1 MKRYAYLLA
10 AAALALNISCTGP
23 ENPAQPEAT
32 LKAEPASLRFAAAS
46 APAQTVTVTA
56 EETEWTHSIP
66 EDAGWLTATRD
77 GDRLSV
83 SVADNAEETGR
94 TATITLNA
102 SAEGVEPV
110 KITVRQ
116 EAAETPEPEKPSL
129 SVSPEKLVFA
139 AAEASGQEVTV
150 TVTGG
155 VTWTAAPAGA
165 EEWIHIAPA
174 EGKFTVTVDDNPES
188 LERSGYINVSPG
200 DKTLATCRIYVTQE
214 PKAVPASITP
224 QLPDGATPEEGLTLP
239 FTRGSSTLPVTVAPE
254 DAQWSVQVE
263 SDGSSDSSWLSATNV
278 AAPSQ
283 HTVFLSYQLN
293 EAETQRTAYLV
304 LTHADSSAEPVRVK
318 VTQKAKTDVNSTIYE
333 DVDSHPAFIKAQ
345 VMANNDWRDF
355 PFVQWTLTLYTEG
368 LTYDALWGRWGGSGD
383 RIKILMTGS
392 PQHEDEVVLEE
403 MTYEVVP
410 YDEYNKMPASDRK
423 PGWVCA
429 AQGSGNGAYPS
440 GTWHQVY
447 ENGSI
452 TGCANAVGGS
462 VTVTRSGD
470 DYTITW
476 NFTSDAGCKV
486 TGSYTGPIEIQRS

>member
-10 AAALALNISCTGP
+10 AAALVLNISCTGP

-32 LKAEPASLRFAAAS
+32 LKAEPASLRFAAA
-46 APAQTVTVTA
+46 AVPPQTVTVTA

-83 SVADNAEETGR
+83 SVADNADETDR
-94 TATITLNA
+94 SASITLNA

-116 EAAETPEPEKPSL
+116 EAAEAPEPEKPSL

-139 AAEASGQEVTV
+139 AAEAPGQEVTV

-368 LTYDALWGRWGGSGD
+368 ITYDALWGRWGGSGD

-486 TGSYTGPIEIQRS
+486 TGSYTGPIDIIP

>member
-1 MKRYAYLLA
+1 MKRYTYLLA
-10 AAALALNISCTGP
+10 AAALVLNISCDGP
-23 ENPAQPEAT
+23 ENTAQPQAT

-200 DKTLATCRIYVTQE
+200 DKTLATCRIYVTQG

-368 LTYDALWGRWGGSGD
+368 ITYDALWGRWGGSGD

>member
-1 MKRYAYLLA
+1 MKRYTYLLA
-10 AAALALNISCTGP
+10 AAALVLNISCDGP
-23 ENPAQPEAT
+23 ENTAQPQAT

-263 SDGSSDSSWLSATNV
+263 SDGSSDSSWLSATTV

-368 LTYDALWGRWGGSGD
+368 ITYDALWGRWGGSGD

>member
-1 MKRYAYLLA
+1 MKRYTYLLA
-10 AAALALNISCTGP
+10 AAALVLNISCDGP
-23 ENPAQPEAT
+23 ENTAQPQAT
-32 LKAEPASLRFAAAS
+32 LKAEPASLRFAAAA

-368 LTYDALWGRWGGSGD
+368 ITYDALWGRWGGSGD

>member
-1 MKRYAYLLA
+1 MKRYTYLLA
-10 AAALALNISCTGP
+10 AAALVLNISCDGP
-23 ENPAQPEAT
+23 ENTAQPQAT

-368 LTYDALWGRWGGSGD
+368 ITYDALWGRWGGSGD

-410 YDEYNKMPASDRK
+410 YDEHNKMPASDRK

>member
-1 MKRYAYLLA
+1 MKRYTYLLA
-10 AAALALNISCTGP
+10 AAALVLNISCDGP
-23 ENPAQPEAT
+23 ENTAQPQAT

-368 LTYDALWGRWGGSGD
+368 ITYDALWGRWGGSGD

-486 TGSYTGPIEIQRS
+486 TGSYTGPIERQRS

>member
-1 MKRYAYLLA
+1 MKRYTYLLA
-10 AAALALNISCTGP
+10 AAALVLNISCDGP
-23 ENPAQPEAT
+23 ENTAQPQAT

-66 EDAGWLTATRD
+66 EDAGWLTATHD

-83 SVADNAEETGR
+83 SVADNADETDR
-94 TATITLNA
+94 SASITLNA

-116 EAAETPEPEKPSL
+116 EAAEAPEPEKPSL

-368 LTYDALWGRWGGSGD
+368 ITYDALWGRWGGSGD

>member
-10 AAALALNISCTGP
+10 AAALVLNISCTGP

-32 LKAEPASLRFAAAS
+32 LKAEPASLRFAAAA

-83 SVADNAEETGR
+83 SVADNADETDR
-94 TATITLNA
+94 SASITLNA

-116 EAAETPEPEKPSL
+116 EAAEAPEPEKPSL

-368 LTYDALWGRWGGSGD
+368 ITYDALWGRWGGSGD

-410 YDEYNKMPASDRK
+410 YEEYNKMPASDRK

-429 AQGSGNGAYPS
+429 AQGSGNDEYPS

-452 TGCANAVGGS
+452 TGCANAVGGT

-476 NFTSDAGCKV
+476 DFTSDAGCKV